1 MINFLIHSFGSGSG
15 KQRDLILVPSQKDLE
30 LLKSL
35 DPFFGSRAPLG
46 ASADLVA
53 LALVG
58 LLVVDELGDV
68 LLVHGKVR
76 HVDARLAQTAR
87 VLAEVGEVKQG
98 EGIQGHVDLFLGSK
112 VLCALF

>member
-30 LLKSL
+30 LRN
-35 DPFFGSRAPLG
+35 PFFGSRAPLG